1 MALLRDFLKRSVL
14 LIIGVPIV
22 VIAAWLGGWVFAVF
36 LVALT
41 LPAMG
46 EYYAGVEHR
55 GGRPAAVV
63 GYVSAAAMI
72 VATLFAPEA
81 IRDRLILFILFLSVM
96 LVFLVSFDR
105 RGYQGVVHDTAVT
118 IFGLV
123 YIGLMMTF
131 SARLRD
137 LNLPLLMGA
146 GPVFLGGNVAS
157 LLLVLAPCWALD
169 TAAFGVG
176 RAWGQ
181 RRLAPALSPGKT
193 LEGAIGGFLAAVI
206 TTLLLGA
213 LWCHLPWKHAL
224 TLGCLIGIFGQVGD
238 LAESVLKR
246 DLGLKDFGS
255 IFGPHGG
262 ILDRFD
268 DLLFV
273 MPLAYFYLWL
283 VFVA

>member
-14 LIIGVPIV
+14 LFIGVPIV
-22 VIAAWLGGWVFAVF
+22 VIAAKLGGWVFLVF

-46 EYYAGVEHR
+46 EYYAGVEQH
-55 GGRPAAVV
+55 GGRPASIV
-63 GYVSAAAMI
+63 GYVSAAAMLLA
-72 VATLFAPEA
+72 VSFAGDAT
-81 IRDRLILFILFLSVM
+81 RDRLLLFILFLAVM

-105 RGYQGVVHDTAVT
+105 RGYRGAVHDTAVT

-123 YIGLMMTF
+123 YIGLAMSF
-131 SARLRD
+131 AARLRD
-137 LNLPLLMGA
+137 LDLPTLMGA
-146 GPVFLGGNVAS
+146 GPVFLGGHVAS

-169 TAAFGVG
+169 TAAFGIG
-176 RAWGQ
+176 RAWGR

-193 LEGAIGGFLAAVI
+193 LEGAIGGFIAAVI

-238 LAESVLKR
+238 LAESVVKR

-283 VFVA
+283 VFLA